1 MFLPLN
7 VTRRGPQLP
16 KDVKEVVKYV
26 RAMNYGLERLSSL
39 PLSLRLFREIHEHL
53 LKDVRGGER
62 RPGEFRST
70 QNWIGPANGPL
81 SQATLIPPP
90 PDEMMDSLYDF
101 EGFLHDRGDI
111 PFSYTLAWPTHNSKQ
126 SIRSSTVTAVWAAFS
141 SHSFWCMKD
150 YFTGP
155 CCI

>member
-7 VTRRGPQLP
+7 LTRRGPQLP
-16 KDVKEVVKYV
+16 KDVKEVVNYV

-53 LKDVRGGER
+53 LTDVRGGER

-81 SQATLIPPP
+81 SQATFIPPP
-90 PDEMMDSLYDF
+90 PDEMMDSLHDF
-101 EGFLHDRGDI
+101 GGFLHDRGEHTR
-111 PFSYTLAWPTHNSKQ
+111 SRTHRPGPRT
-126 SIRSSTVTAVWAAFS
+126 IRNNPSV
-141 SHSFWCMKD
+141 
-150 YFTGP
+150 P
-155 CCI
+155 RR